1 MLRTVPDMHR
11 FKENLNINWKPEFF
25 PFYNS
30 VRYIIFGFPESW
42 KLGEIFKIKM

>member
-1 MLRTVPDMHR
+1 MHRTVPDMHR
-11 FKENLNINWKPEFF
+11 FKENLNINWKPEVF